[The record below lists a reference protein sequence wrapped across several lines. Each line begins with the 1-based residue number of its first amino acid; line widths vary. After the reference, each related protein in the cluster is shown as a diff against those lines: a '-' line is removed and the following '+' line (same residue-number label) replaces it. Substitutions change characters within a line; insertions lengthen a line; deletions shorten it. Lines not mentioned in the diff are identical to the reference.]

1 VARYIT
7 KRVVLLV
14 VIIIFVSIATFF
26 LVHLLPGNPA
36 TTILGPNATPQNV
49 AAINRQLGLNK
60 PLWQQ
65 YFVWIG
71 NVFQGN
77 LGQSYTTHETTTSI
91 IAQAFPIDLELII
104 LSQIFAFALAFPMAM
119 HAARRPNKLFDQ
131 AANSGT
137 FAMLAL
143 PPFVIAPVLVL
154 LFAVHWHVFP
164 GPASYVPLTQ
174 NFWSNVHTMLLPSIV
189 LALGSIVVYFRLLRN
204 DLIST
209 LQEDF
214 ITMARSKGL
223 SDRRIMWRHALR
235 PSSISLLA
243 SAGVTVGSLIAG
255 TFIVE
260 LLLQMPGLGYQLIS
274 SVNQDDYTVVQGI
287 TLFVAVAIVL
297 INFIFDFLF
306 TIVDPRIARE

>member
-1 VARYIT
+1 MARYIA
-7 KRVVLLV
+7 KRLALLI
-14 VIIIFVSIATFF
+14 VIILFVSVAAFF
-26 LVHLLPGNPA
+26 LVHLLPGDPA
-36 TTILGPNATPQNV
+36 TTILGPNATAQNV
-49 AAINRQLGLNK
+49 ATVNKELGLNK

-65 YFVWIG
+65 YFIWMGHVL
-71 NVFQGN
+71 QGN
-77 LGQSYTTHETTTSI
+77 LGQSFTTHQTTTNI
-91 IAQAFPIDLELII
+91 ISTAFPIDLELII
-104 LSQIFAFALAFPMAM
+104 FSQILAFAVAFPLAM
-119 HAARRPNKLFDQ
+119 TAARRPNKLFDQ
-131 AANSGT
+131 AANSTT

-154 LFAVHWHVFP
+154 VFAVHWHVFP

-174 NFWSNVHTMLLPSIV
+174 NFWSNIHTMLLPSIV

-243 SAGVTVGSLIAG
+243 SAGVTIGTLIAG
-255 TFIVE
+255 TFVVE
-260 LLLQMPGLGYQLIS
+260 SLLQMPGLGYQLVA
-274 SVNQDDYTVVQGI
+274 SVAQDDYTVVQGI
-287 TLFVAVAIVL
+287 TLVVAIAIVL
-297 INFIFDFLF
+297 VNFIFDFVF

>member
-1 VARYIT
+1 VTRYII
-7 KRVVLLV
+7 KRLGLLLV
-14 VIIIFVSIATFF
+14 IILFVSVASFF
-26 LVHLLPGNPA
+26 LVHLLPGNP
-36 TTILGPNATPQNV
+36 TDTILGPDATAQN
-49 AAINRQLGLNK
+49 AAILNAQLGLNH

-65 YFVWIG
+65 YFIWIG
-71 NVFQGN
+71 NVFRGN
-77 LGQSYTTHETTTSI
+77 LGQSYTTHQTTWSI
-91 IAQAFPIDLELII
+91 IQTAFPIDLELII
-104 LSQIFAFALAFPMAM
+104 FSQIIAFAIAFPMAM
-119 HAARRPNKLFDQ
+119 HAAKRPNRIFDQ
-131 AANSGT
+131 ASNSTT

-154 LFAVHWHVFP
+154 IFAVHWHVFP
-164 GPASYVPLTQ
+164 GPASYVPITQ
-174 NFWSNVHTMLLPSIV
+174 NFWSNVHTMILPSIV
-189 LALGSIVVYFRLLRN
+189 LALGGIVVYFRLLRN

-243 SAGVTVGSLIAG
+243 SAGVTIGSLIAG

-287 TLFVAVAIVL
+287 TLFVAIAIVL